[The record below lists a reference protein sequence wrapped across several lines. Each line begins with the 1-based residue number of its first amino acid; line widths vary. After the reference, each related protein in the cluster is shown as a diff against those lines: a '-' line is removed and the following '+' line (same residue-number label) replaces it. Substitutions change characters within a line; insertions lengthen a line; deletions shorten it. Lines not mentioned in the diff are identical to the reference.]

1 MPPPHTRYSASG
13 SAAPADA
20 PRCIAFCCG
29 SVGTGATPCT
39 TPAPPKAMSVPPA
52 TDGASVKPSAAAT
65 FSAVVVPGLVVKR
78 SGVGE
83 PCVSDRLPASL
94 RLSPNTTTWL
104 KLVAAAAVLN
114 NRPATMAPA
123 RRLVRGIA
131 TLLGPELASLFARY
145 VNARHTEAHAAAHR
159 GRDGY
164 CGRCVPLCC
173 PARERRRGAA
183 PAHRRSGSRQ
193 RPRADRDRQPCC
205 WVPGA
210 QRLNKQVDA

>member
-1 MPPPHTRYSASG
+1 MSLAPPQTWYSAFG
-13 SAAPADA
+13 SALPPVA
-20 PRCIAFCCG
+20 PRYIASCCG

-39 TPAPPKAMSVPPA
+39 TPAPPKAKSVPPA
-52 TDGASVKPSAAAT
+52 TDGLRVKPSAVAT

-123 RRLVRGIA
+123 RRLIRGIA

-145 VNARHTEAHAAAHR
+145 VNARQTEAHAAAHR
-159 GRDGY
+159 GRHGY
-164 CGRCVPLCC
+164 CGRCVPLSC
-173 PARERRRGAA
+173 PARERPRCGT
-183 PAHRRSGSRQ
+183 GSQ
-193 RPRADRDRQPCC
+193 AIGL
-205 WVPGA
+205 V
-210 QRLNKQVDA
+210 